1 MKYILTTLSC
11 MLFALSLQAQ
21 NNKLLNSPSRKL
33 QLAEFAIANLYVDE
47 VNENKLVEDAI
58 ISMLKELD
66 PHSTYSDPEEVKALN
81 EPLQGNFDGIGIQFN
96 MATDT
101 LFVIQPVSGGPS
113 EKVGILAGDRIIEVN
128 DTVIAGVKMSTEDVM
143 RRLRGKR
150 GTKVNVKVQR
160 RGVSDLLPFTITRDK
175 IPVYSLD
182 ASYMVNKHIGY
193 IRINRFAATTGKEF
207 ADALHRLQKAGMKDL
222 ILDLQGNGGGYLN
235 AAIELAN
242 QFLGNN
248 ELIVYTEGRRNP
260 RAEFEAE
267 GNGDFREGR
276 LVVLVDEFSASAS
289 EIVTGAVQ
297 DWDRGLVVG
306 RRSFGKGL
314 VQRPID
320 LPDGSMIRLTVAR
333 YYTPSGRCI
342 QKPYESIEEYN
353 HDLIDRYNRGEMLSA
368 DSIHFPDSLKYKT
381 LRLGRT
387 IYGGGGIM
395 PDYFVP
401 VDTTMYTDYYLA
413 LRDKGAIV
421 QQNLKLV
428 DVHRAEWLAR
438 YKDFQHFDK
447 EFEITPAM
455 LDDLKTL
462 GKSLGAVY
470 KEEEYQLALPL
481 IKAQLKALIARDLW
495 DMNEYFQVINRMSD
509 TVNKAATRTEIP
521 GAQLNPQFGTDAACG
536 ASKVSFIFP

>member
-1 MKYILTTLSC
+1 MKYRLLITWVCVCL
-11 MLFALSLQAQ
+11 ALSLGAQ
-21 NNKLLNSPSRKL
+21 NNKLFNSPSRKL

-47 VNENKLVEDAI
+47 VDEDELVEDAI

-66 PHSTYSDPEEVKALN
+66 PHSTYSDPEEVRKLN

-150 GTKVNVKVQR
+150 GTKVNVKIQR
-160 RGVSDLLPFTITRDK
+160 RGVKELLPFTITRDK

-182 ASYMVNKHIGY
+182 ASYMVNDHIGY

-207 ADALHRLQKAGMKDL
+207 VDALHRLQKAGMKDL

-235 AAIELAN
+235 AAIELAD
-242 QFLGNN
+242 QFLGRK

-260 RAEFEAE
+260 RAEFDAK
-267 GNGDFREGR
+267 GDGDFLNGR

-289 EIVTGAVQ
+289 EIVTGAIQ
-297 DWDRGLVVG
+297 DWDRGVVVG
-306 RRSFGKGL
+306 RRTFGKGL
-314 VQRPID
+314 VQRPVD

-342 QKPYESIEEYN
+342 QKPYESVEEYN
-353 HDLIDRYNRGEMLSA
+353 RDLIDRYNRGEMLSA
-368 DSIHFPDSLKYKT
+368 DSIHFPDSLRYKT

-387 IYGGGGIM
+387 VYGGGGIM

-421 QQNLKLV
+421 QQNLKWV
-428 DVHRAEWLAR
+428 DAHRAEWLKR
-438 YKDFQHFDK
+438 YKDFRHFDR

-455 LDDLKTL
+455 LEELKALGKTL
-462 GKSLGAVY
+462 GAEY
-470 KEEEYQLALPL
+470 KEEEYQAALPL

-495 DMNEYFQVINRMSD
+495 DMSEYFQIINRLSASM
-509 TVNKAATRTEIP
+509 NKAVELLEKP
-521 GAQLNPQFGTDAACG
+521 GEEFL
-536 ASKVSFIFP
+536 KR

>member
-1 MKYILTTLSC
+1 MKYFLMTCCCVLFTLS
-11 MLFALSLQAQ
+11 SGAQ

-47 VNENKLVEDAI
+47 VNEDKLVEDAI
-58 ISMLKELD
+58 VSMLKELD
-66 PHSTYSDPEEVKALN
+66 PHSLYSNPEEVKALN

-128 DTVIAGVKMSTEDVM
+128 DTVIAGVKMSTENIM

-160 RGVSDLLPFTITRDK
+160 RGVSGLLPFTITRDK

-193 IRINRFAATTGKEF
+193 IRVNRFAATTGKEF
-207 ADALHRLQKAGMKDL
+207 EEALHRLQKAGMKDL

-242 QFLGNN
+242 QFLGKN

-267 GNGDFREGR
+267 GSGDFLKGR
-276 LVVLVDEFSASAS
+276 LIVLVDEYSASAS
-289 EIVTGAVQ
+289 EIVTGAIQ

-314 VQRPID
+314 VQRPVD

-342 QKPYESIEEYN
+342 QKPYENIEEYN
-353 HDLIDRYNRGEMLSA
+353 RDLIDRYNRGEMLSA

-428 DVHRAEWLAR
+428 DAHRIEWLKQ
-438 YKDFQHFDK
+438 YKDFRHFEK
-447 EFEITPAM
+447 EFEITPVM
-455 LDDLKTL
+455 LDDLKAL

-470 KEEEYQLALPL
+470 KEDEYQLALPL

-495 DMNEYFQVINRMSD
+495 DMDEYFQIINRMSD
-509 TVNKAATRTEIP
+509 TVNKAVELLEQP
-521 GAQLNPQFGTDAACG
+521 GLN
-536 ASKVSFIFP
+536 FPERD

>member
-1 MKYILTTLSC
+1 MRRYFMMKRRLWIIMSC
-11 MLFALSLQAQ
+11 ALFALSLGAQ

-47 VNENKLVEDAI
+47 VDEGKLVEDAI
-58 ISMLKELD
+58 ISMLNELD
-66 PHSTYSDPEEVKALN
+66 PHSTYSNPEEVKELN

-128 DTVIAGVKMSTEDVM
+128 DTIIAGVKMSTDDVM

-150 GTKVNVKVQR
+150 GTKVNVKIMR
-160 RGVSDLLPFTITRDK
+160 RGVKELLPFTITRDK

-182 ASYMVNKHIGY
+182 ASYMVNSRIGY
-193 IRINRFAATTGKEF
+193 IRINRFGATTGQEF
-207 ADALHRLQKAGMKDL
+207 VDALHRLRKAGMKDL

-235 AAIELAN
+235 AAIEVVN
-242 QFLGNN
+242 QFLGRKQ
-248 ELIVYTEGRRNP
+248 LIVYTEGRRNP
-260 RAEFEAE
+260 RAEFDAE
-267 GNGDFREGR
+267 GNGDFLTGR
-276 LVVLVDEFSASAS
+276 LAVLVDEFSASAS
-289 EIVTGAVQ
+289 EIVTGAIQ
-297 DWDRGLVVG
+297 DWDRGVVVG
-306 RRSFGKGL
+306 RRTFGKGL

-342 QKPYESIEEYN
+342 QKPYESIEQYN
-353 HDLIDRYNRGEMLSA
+353 RDLIDRYNRGEMLSA

-387 IYGGGGIM
+387 VYGGGGIM

-401 VDTTMYTDYYLA
+401 VDTTMYTGYYLA

-421 QQNLKLV
+421 QQNLKWV
-428 DVHRAEWLAR
+428 DAHRAEWMAK
-438 YKDFQHFDK
+438 YKDFSHFDH
-447 EFEITPAM
+447 EFEVTPAM
-455 LDDLKTL
+455 LEELKALGKTL
-462 GKSLGAVY
+462 GVEY
-470 KEEEYQLALPL
+470 KEEEYRLALPL

-495 DMNEYFQVINRMSD
+495 DMNEYFQVINRLSD
-509 TVNKAATRTEIP
+509 SMNKAIELLEKP
-521 GAQLNPQFGTDAACG
+521 ETDFL
-536 ASKVSFIFP
+536 KR

>member
-1 MKYILTTLSC
+1 M
-11 MLFALSLQAQ
+11 
-21 NNKLLNSPSRKL
+21 
-33 QLAEFAIANLYVDE
+33 
-47 VNENKLVEDAI
+47 
-58 ISMLKELD
+58 
-66 PHSTYSDPEEVKALN
+66 
-81 EPLQGNFDGIGIQFN
+81 
-96 MATDT
+96 
-101 LFVIQPVSGGPS
+101 
-113 EKVGILAGDRIIEVN
+113 
-128 DTVIAGVKMSTEDVM
+128 
-143 RRLRGKR
+143 
-150 GTKVNVKVQR
+150 
-160 RGVSDLLPFTITRDK
+160 
-175 IPVYSLD
+175 
-182 ASYMVNKHIGY
+182 
-193 IRINRFAATTGKEF
+193 
-207 ADALHRLQKAGMKDL
+207 
-222 ILDLQGNGGGYLN
+222 N

-242 QFLGNN
+242 QFLGKN

-267 GNGDFREGR
+267 GSGDFLKGR
-276 LVVLVDEFSASAS
+276 LIVLVDEYSASAS
-289 EIVTGAVQ
+289 EIVTGAIQ

-314 VQRPID
+314 VQRPVD

-342 QKPYESIEEYN
+342 QKPYENIEEYN
-353 HDLIDRYNRGEMLSA
+353 RDLIDRYNRGEMLSA

-428 DVHRAEWLAR
+428 DAHRTEWLKQ
-438 YKDFQHFDK
+438 YKDFRHFEK

-455 LDDLKTL
+455 LDDLKAL

-470 KEEEYQLALPL
+470 KEDEYQLALPL

-495 DMNEYFQVINRMSD
+495 DMDEYFQIINRMSD
-509 TVNKAATRTEIP
+509 TVNKAVELLEQP
-521 GAQLNPQFGTDAACG
+521 GLN
-536 ASKVSFIFP
+536 FPERD

>member
-1 MKYILTTLSC
+1 MTCCCVLFTLS
-11 MLFALSLQAQ
+11 SGAQ

-47 VNENKLVEDAI
+47 VNEDKLVEDAI
-58 ISMLKELD
+58 VSMLKELD
-66 PHSTYSDPEEVKALN
+66 PHSLYSNPEEVKALN

-128 DTVIAGVKMSTEDVM
+128 DTVIAGVKMSTENIM

-160 RGVSDLLPFTITRDK
+160 RGVSGLLPFTITRDK

-193 IRINRFAATTGKEF
+193 IRVNRFAATTGKEF
-207 ADALHRLQKAGMKDL
+207 EEALHRLQKAGMKDL

-242 QFLGNN
+242 QFLGKN

-267 GNGDFREGR
+267 GSGDFLKGR
-276 LVVLVDEFSASAS
+276 LIVLVDEYSASAS
-289 EIVTGAVQ
+289 EIVTGAIQ

-314 VQRPID
+314 VQRPVD

-342 QKPYESIEEYN
+342 QKPYENIEEYN
-353 HDLIDRYNRGEMLSA
+353 RDLIDRYNRGEMLSA

-428 DVHRAEWLAR
+428 DAHRTEWLKQ
-438 YKDFQHFDK
+438 YKDFRHFEK

-455 LDDLKTL
+455 LDDLKAL
-462 GKSLGAVY
+462 GKSLGAV
-470 KEEEYQLALPL
+470 
-481 IKAQLKALIARDLW
+481 
-495 DMNEYFQVINRMSD
+495 
-509 TVNKAATRTEIP
+509 
-521 GAQLNPQFGTDAACG
+521 
-536 ASKVSFIFP
+536 

>member
-1 MKYILTTLSC
+1 MRRYFMMKRRLWIIMSC
-11 MLFALSLQAQ
+11 ALFALSLGAQ

-47 VNENKLVEDAI
+47 VNEGKLVEDAI

-66 PHSTYSDPEEVKALN
+66 PHSTYSNPEEVKELN

-128 DTVIAGVKMSTEDVM
+128 DTVIAGVKMSTDDVM

-150 GTKVNVKVQR
+150 GTKVNVKIMR
-160 RGVSDLLPFTITRDK
+160 RGVKELLPFTITRDK

-182 ASYMVNKHIGY
+182 ASYMVNSRIGY
-193 IRINRFAATTGKEF
+193 IRINRFGATTGQEF
-207 ADALHRLQKAGMKDL
+207 VDALRRLRKAGMKDL

-235 AAIELAN
+235 AAIEVVN
-242 QFLGNN
+242 QFLGRKQ
-248 ELIVYTEGRRNP
+248 LIVYTEGRRNP
-260 RAEFEAE
+260 RAEFDAE
-267 GNGDFREGR
+267 GNGDFLTGR
-276 LVVLVDEFSASAS
+276 LAVLVDEFSASAS
-289 EIVTGAVQ
+289 EIVTGAIQ
-297 DWDRGLVVG
+297 DWDRGVVVG
-306 RRSFGKGL
+306 RRTFGKGL

-342 QKPYESIEEYN
+342 QKPYESIEQYN
-353 HDLIDRYNRGEMLSA
+353 RDLIDRYNRGEMLSA

-387 IYGGGGIM
+387 VYGGGGIM

-401 VDTTMYTDYYLA
+401 VDTTMYTGYYLA

-421 QQNLKLV
+421 QQNLKWV
-428 DVHRAEWLAR
+428 DAHRAEWMEK
-438 YKDFQHFDK
+438 YKDFSHFDR

-455 LDDLKTL
+455 LEELKALGKTL
-462 GKSLGAVY
+462 GVEY
-470 KEEEYQLALPL
+470 KEEEYRLALPL

-495 DMNEYFQVINRMSD
+495 DMNEYFQVINRLSD
-509 TVNKAATRTEIP
+509 SMNKAIELLEKP
-521 GAQLNPQFGTDAACG
+521 ETDFL
-536 ASKVSFIFP
+536 KR

>member
-1 MKYILTTLSC
+1 MIKKRIGAALCCLC
-11 MLFALSLQAQ
+11 FIAFAGAQ
-21 NNKLLNSPSRKL
+21 NKLLQSPARKL
-33 QLAEFAIANLYVDE
+33 QLAEFAIANLYVDS
-47 VNENKLVEDAI
+47 VNENKLVESAI
-58 ISMLKELD
+58 VRMLEELD
-66 PHSTYSDPEEVKALN
+66 PHSTYSDPEEVKRLN

-128 DTVIAGVKMSTEDVM
+128 DTVIAGVKMSMEEVM
-143 RRLRGKR
+143 RRLRGKK
-150 GTKVNVKVQR
+150 GTKVNVKVMR
-160 RGVSDLLPFTITRDK
+160 RGSDGLIPFTIKRDK

-182 ASYMVNKHIGY
+182 ASYMVNKQVGY
-193 IRINRFAATTGKEF
+193 IRVSRFAATTGKEF
-207 ADALHRLQKAGMKDL
+207 ATALQNLKKKGMKDL

-235 AAIELAN
+235 AAIDLVN
-242 QFLGNN
+242 QFLGKK

-267 GNGDFREGR
+267 GDGTFRDGR
-276 LVVLVDEFSASAS
+276 VVVLIDEFSASAS
-289 EIVTGAVQ
+289 EIVTGALQ
-297 DWDRGLVVG
+297 DWDRAVVVG

-342 QKPYESIEEYN
+342 QKPYESIEQYN
-353 HDLIDRYNRGEMLSA
+353 KDLIDRYNRGEMQSA

-387 IYGGGGIM
+387 VYGGGGIM
-395 PDYFVP
+395 PDYFIP

-421 QQNLKLV
+421 QANLKLI
-428 DVHRAEWLAR
+428 DRNRQTWMKK
-438 YKDFQHFDK
+438 YKNFERFDRSFEVSEEMLK
-447 EFEITPAM
+447 ELVE
-455 LDDLKTL
+455 LGKTL
-462 GKSLGAVY
+462 GVPY
-470 KEEEYQLALPL
+470 KEEQYRISLPL
-481 IKAQLKALIARDLW
+481 IKVQIKALIARDLW
-495 DMNEYFQVINRMSD
+495 DMNEYFQV
-509 TVNKAATRTEIP
+509 VNALNGSFVKAVELLDCP
-521 GAQLNPQFGTDAACG
+521 GID
-536 ASKVSFIFP
+536 FPDRK

>member
-1 MKYILTTLSC
+1 MMKYRCLITWLC
-11 MLFALSLQAQ
+11 VLFALSAGAQ
-21 NNKLLNSPSRKL
+21 SNKLLNSPSRKL

-47 VNENKLVEDAI
+47 VNEGKLVEDAI
-58 ISMLKELD
+58 VSMLKELD
-66 PHSTYSDPEEVKALN
+66 PHSTYSNPEEVRELN

-128 DTVIAGVKMSTEDVM
+128 DTVIAGVKMSTDDVM

-150 GTKVNVKVQR
+150 GTKVNVKVMR
-160 RGVSDLLPFTITRDK
+160 RGVKELLPFTITRDK

-182 ASYMVNKHIGY
+182 ASYMVNDRIGY
-193 IRINRFAATTGKEF
+193 IRINRFGATTGKEF
-207 ADALHRLQKAGMKDL
+207 VDALHRLQKMGMKDL

-235 AAIELAN
+235 AAIEVVN
-242 QFLGNN
+242 QFLGKKQ
-248 ELIVYTEGRRNP
+248 LIVYTEGRRNP
-260 RAEFEAE
+260 RAEFDAE
-267 GNGDFREGR
+267 GNGDFLDGR
-276 LVVLVDEFSASAS
+276 LAVLVDEFSASAS
-289 EIVTGAVQ
+289 EIVTGAIQ
-297 DWDRGLVVG
+297 DWDRGVVVG
-306 RRSFGKGL
+306 RRTFGKGL

-342 QKPYESIEEYN
+342 QKPYESIEQYN
-353 HDLIDRYNRGEMLSA
+353 RDLIDRYNRGEMLSA

-381 LRLGRT
+381 LRLERT
-387 IYGGGGIM
+387 VYGGGGIM

-421 QQNLKLV
+421 QQNLKWV
-428 DVHRAEWLAR
+428 DARRAEWLKK
-438 YKDFQHFDK
+438 YKDLRHFDR
-447 EFEITPAM
+447 EFEVTPEM
-455 LDDLKTL
+455 LDELKALGETL
-462 GKSLGAVY
+462 GVVY
-470 KEEEYQLALPL
+470 KEKEYQLAMPL

-495 DMNEYFQVINRMSD
+495 DMNEYFQVINRLSD
-509 TVNKAATRTEIP
+509 SMNKAIELLERPEEEF
-521 GAQLNPQFGTDAACG
+521 LKRGTSSG
-536 ASKVSFIFP
+536 SY